1 MTSKTSYNFISALKD
16 INKTKDIKDINKKQ
30 GRGRTKRRKRK
41 TKQRTSFRFPNKK
54 LAGKRLNVNFKFI
67 IPSTKGE
74 SHEISKKSYQKRIN
88 HVLRFIAKLF
98 QGSTLEKGTGTYQYK
113 DQLIQENVAII
124 SVFTTQDMYYKQMKQ
139 LYKFIIDKKERWGQD
154 AMGFEYQGSLYLV

>member
-1 MTSKTSYNFISALKD
+1 MTSKTSYSFISALKD
-16 INKTKDIKDINKKQ
+16 INKTKDIKDINKTQ

-54 LAGKRLNVNFKFI
+54 QAGKRLNVNFKFI

-74 SHEISKKSYQKRIN
+74 SHEISKKSFQKRIN

-124 SVFTTQDMYYKQMKQ
+124 SVFNARASSV
-139 LYKFIIDKKERWGQD
+139 LSILI
-154 AMGFEYQGSLYLV
+154 SLSPLSASLNI

>member
-1 MTSKTSYNFISALKD
+1 MTSKTSYNLISALKD
-16 INKTKDIKDINKKQ
+16 INKTDIKDINKTQ

-54 LAGKRLNVNFKFI
+54 QAGKRLNVNFKFI

-74 SHEISKKSYQKRIN
+74 SREISKKSFQKRIN
-88 HVLRFIAKLF
+88 HVLQFVAKLF
-98 QGSTLEKGTGTYQYK
+98 QGSTLEKAIGTYQYK
-113 DQLIQENVAII
+113 NQLIQEDVSII
-124 SVFTTQDMYYKQMKQ
+124 SVFTTHHMYYKQMKK
-139 LYKFIIDKKERWGQD
+139 LHKFILDKKKQWGQD